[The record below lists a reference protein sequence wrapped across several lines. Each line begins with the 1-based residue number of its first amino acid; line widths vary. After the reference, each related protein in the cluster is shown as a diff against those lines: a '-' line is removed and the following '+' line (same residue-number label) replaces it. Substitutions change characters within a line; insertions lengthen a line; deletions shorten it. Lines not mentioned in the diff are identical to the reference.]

1 MATLEQIELQA
12 KKFAVEREK
21 LTEIVSSLN
30 EGIDALKRGHMPR
43 LKNAVNRAAEAHD
56 ALQALVAESPDQFV
70 KPKSVVFHGIKVGFQ
85 KEKGKIEW
93 DDVDQVVKLIKKH
106 FPDQADVLIATS
118 EKPVKDALNNLSA
131 AELKKIGVNI
141 TSDGDVA
148 FIRPTDSEVDKMVT
162 ALLKAVTQ
170 DEEVT
175 A

>member
-1 MATLEQIELQA
+1 M
-12 KKFAVEREK
+12 
-21 LTEIVSSLN
+21 
-30 EGIDALKRGHMPR
+30 
-43 LKNAVNRAAEAHD
+43 
-56 ALQALVAESPDQFV
+56 
-70 KPKSVVFHGIKVGFQ
+70 VFHGIKVGFQ

-106 FPDQADVLIATS
+106 FPEQADVLIATS

-162 ALLKAVTQ
+162 ALLKAATQ
-170 DEEVT
+170 DEEV
-175 A
+175 AA